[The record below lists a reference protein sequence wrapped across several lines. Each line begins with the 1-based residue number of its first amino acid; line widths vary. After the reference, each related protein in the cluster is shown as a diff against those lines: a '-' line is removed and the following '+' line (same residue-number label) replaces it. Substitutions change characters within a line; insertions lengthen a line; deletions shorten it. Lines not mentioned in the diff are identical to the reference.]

1 MKIATLIA
9 FTGLT
14 ALALAQPARAQFSNP
29 LGSMSAPSMPSV
41 QAPSISMPSL
51 SAPSIP
57 SASSLPSIPSLSSM
71 PSLSSASPSNI
82 AGLLKYC
89 VENNYLSGND
99 ATAAQ
104 SDESSLVSQDNVS
117 DSDPG
122 YASGSDGELNAGGQA
137 YNVGGDSG
145 QSEVTQQVCS
155 QVLSH
160 AQSLL

>member
-1 MKIATLIA
+1 
-9 FTGLT
+9 
-14 ALALAQPARAQFSNP
+14 
-29 LGSMSAPSMPSV
+29 
-41 QAPSISMPSL
+41 MPSL
-51 SAPSIP
+51 SA
-57 SASSLPSIPSLSSM
+57 
-71 PSLSSASPSNI
+71 ASPGNI

-117 DSDPG
+117 NTDPG

-137 YNVGGDSG
+137 YNVGGDG
-145 QSEVTQQVCS
+145 AQSEVTQQVCS